1 MLCGMESG
9 EEIQQKDGSGDSSS
23 NRSSYLCR
31 QTSTRWVPTAE
42 QIRILKELYYGNG
55 LRSPTAEQIQRISA
69 RLRQYGRIEGKNVF
83 YWFQNHKARER
94 QKKRLDA
101 DFAAQ
106 RTTAATTTATPV
118 AVHRWSSYGDFASK
132 STSILNTNVVV
143 GISNATYLSFSVFH
157 FPGLNTVATSCSGN
171 VLSAGQVCRRS
182 CGSVIANSGHRPDSS
197 CLGRDGFISSG
208 SSCTSETGTDSH
220 GLFDP
225 GDSGVAADRS
235 AGILETLQ
243 LFPLRGSD
251 DSGTGSERSRIGET
265 YPALCFDDASLE
277 LTLSSFPGGDGG
289 MRNAGSGPTFLPSG
303 S

>member
-143 GISNATYLSFSVFH
+143 G
-157 FPGLNTVATSCSGN
+157 
-171 VLSAGQVCRRS
+171 QVCRRS